1 MAYYTKSLTRYER
14 RLTRVVNIGELPMGG
29 SFPIR
34 VQSMTTTDTM
44 DTQGSVDQCIKMIKS
59 GCDYVRITAPS
70 IKQAKNLAK
79 IKQSLREKGF
89 NTPLIADIH
98 FTPNAAEF
106 AARIVEKVRI
116 NPGNF
121 ADKKK
126 FDSIVYTENTYQA
139 ELDRIRT
146 KFSPLVSI

>member
-44 DTQGSVDQCIKMIKS
+44 DTQGSVDQCIRMIES

-70 IKQAKNLAK
+70 IKQAKIWLRLSNL
-79 IKQSLREKGF
+79 SEKKD
-89 NTPLIADIH
+89 LIRH
-98 FTPNAAEF
+98 
-106 AARIVEKVRI
+106 
-116 NPGNF
+116 
-121 ADKKK
+121 
-126 FDSIVYTENTYQA
+126 
-139 ELDRIRT
+139 
-146 KFSPLVSI
+146 